1 VARASA
7 SVSRLCRIIAAA
19 VLALLGVTPAARAQ
33 LDYRN
38 LDDDRPTLTEDTYPI
53 ERYAWEVMLP
63 YHFEHEA
70 DGTDEHVVVAEL
82 THSPLRNFHVGVKV
96 PLAIVNPDLGP
107 ASGLELAGMKWYG
120 LYNFFTEGVWLP
132 ALSLRTDLS
141 VPWGE
146 LGGNATRV
154 TLKAIATKS
163 WGRNRLHVN
172 VARSFGDEGETLA
185 AAEPASRWWVSAA
198 VDRTLFRQSA
208 LLLAE
213 VYARRDARG
222 DPVEWVA
229 TLGTRYQWTPTMVL
243 DIGVSRRL
251 RDAVGPDIG
260 LTVGLTHAFAIRG
273 LMPRGPR

>member
-1 VARASA
+1 VARTIASA
-7 SVSRLCRIIAAA
+7 LPICRIVAAA
-19 VLALLGVTPAARAQ
+19 ALALIGVTRAAAAQ

-38 LDDDRPTLTEDTYPI
+38 LDDDRPTLTEDAYPV
-53 ERYAWEVMLP
+53 ERYAWEIILP
-63 YHFEHEA
+63 YHFEHGA

-82 THSPLRNFHVGVKV
+82 THSPIRNFHVGMKA

-107 ASGLELAGMKWYG
+107 TSGLELAGVKWYG

-132 ALSLRTDLS
+132 AISLRTDLS

-146 LGGNATRV
+146 LGGSATRV

-163 WGRNRLHVN
+163 WGRNRLHLN
-172 VARSFGDEGETLA
+172 VARSFGDEGEALA

-213 VYARRDARG
+213 VYARRDVR
-222 DPVEWVA
+222 DEPVEWTA

-243 DIGVSRRL
+243 DFGVSRRL
-251 RDAVGPDIG
+251 RDNVGPDIG
-260 LTVGLTHAFAIRG
+260 LTFGLTHAFAIRG

>member
-1 VARASA
+1 M
-7 SVSRLCRIIAAA
+7 AA
-19 VLALLGVTPAARAQ
+19 VAPVLLGVAPSARAQ

-38 LDDDRPTLTEDTYPI
+38 LDDDRPTLTEDAYPI

-82 THSPLRNFHVGVKV
+82 AHSPLRNFHLGVKA
-96 PLAIVNPDLGP
+96 PLAIVNPDVGP
-107 ASGLELAGMKWYG
+107 ASGLELAGVKWYG

-146 LGGNATRV
+146 LGGDATRV
-154 TLKAIATKS
+154 TLKGIATKS
-163 WGRNRLHVN
+163 WGRNRLHLN
-172 VARSFGDEGETLA
+172 VARSFGDDGEALA

-198 VDRTLFRQSA
+198 MDRTLFRQSA

-213 VYARRDARG
+213 VFARRDVRG
-222 DPVEWVA
+222 DPVEWTA
-229 TLGTRYQWTPTMVL
+229 TLGARYQWTPTLVL
-243 DIGVSRRL
+243 DLGVSRRL
-251 RDAVGPDIG
+251 RDEVGPDIG
-260 LTVGLTHAFAIRG
+260 LNIGLTHAFAIRA